1 MTDPQPCRVIG
12 VLDDGAASL
21 SPTALAL
28 LRRADWV
35 IGGARTLALLDDDI
49 APHAQRC
56 DLTGQLSAVPGW
68 IAAAREAGQ
77 SSVVLAT
84 GDPLCHGIASYLAS
98 RLCIEAV
105 EVLPNLS
112 TVQLACA
119 RLGLAWQDARIVSV
133 HSKDAGEWRVGAE
146 PGHGLYALA
155 QSLRQHDRLL
165 VLTSPDNTPD
175 RIARLMVAEG
185 LGDDFQMAVAERL
198 CTPDERVV
206 AELSPHDAAQQ
217 TFADPN
223 VVVLVRSQVRPQPV
237 RMGLADSA
245 YHQRQPDKGLIT
257 KQEVRAVSLAGF
269 SIPTYWLG
277 LIAILTFFY
286 ALDLSPAPMGRLD
299 ATLITPERITGSYF
313 IDALLRGQWEVA
325 RSALSHLLLPVM
337 TVAVVACAPIMKH
350 TRAIASEI
358 VDSEF
363 IRFARSSGLGERR
376 IRGMVLRNSMVP
388 VLTFLGTEIVGLL
401 GTSSLIEL
409 IFSWGGIGQWGL
421 QSILNGDFAAIQG
434 YVLFAALLSVVVFII
449 IDAANYILEPRGR
462 ERM

>member
-1 MTDPQPCRVIG
+1 MWVQLFRF
-12 VLDDGAASL
+12 
-21 SPTALAL
+21 L
-28 LRRADWV
+28 LRRLAV
-35 IGGARTLALLDDDI
+35 SLPLVVGVVFVTFMLVRIGGGDPVALL
-49 APHAQRC
+49 AGPTASVQEHAAIRK
-56 DLTGQLSAVPGW
+56 DLGLDQSLVTQFGIYITKAAQGDLGQSWLSSKQVGEEIGKRALVTLELLLWGVAIGALVGIPVGAR
-68 IAAAREAGQ
+68 AAARRG
-77 SSVVLAT
+77 
-84 GDPLCHGIASYLAS
+84 
-98 RLCIEAV
+98 
-105 EVLPNLS
+105 S
-112 TVQLACA
+112 TF
-119 RLGLAWQDARIVSV
+119 D
-133 HSKDAGEWRVGAE
+133 
-146 PGHGLYALA
+146 
-155 QSLRQHDRLL
+155 
-165 VLTSPDNTPD
+165 
-175 RIARLMVAEG
+175 
-185 LGDDFQMAVAERL
+185 
-198 CTPDERVV
+198 
-206 AELSPHDAAQQ
+206 
-217 TFADPN
+217 
-223 VVVLVRSQVRPQPV
+223 QV
-237 RMGLADSA
+237 
-245 YHQRQPDKGLIT
+245 
-257 KQEVRAVSLAGF
+257 VRALSLAGF

-286 ALDLSPAPMGRLD
+286 ALGLSPAPMGRLD
-299 ATLITPERITGSYF
+299 ATLITPDRITGSYF

-388 VLTFLGTEIVGLL
+388 VLTFVGTEIVGLL

-449 IDAANYILEPRGR
+449 IDAANYLLEPRGR